1 MGKKNESPV
10 IVGRIAYERYRVIE
24 TENGIIRQGMGLSGK
39 IEAIIVHIT
48 GGIHVRFSTDVAAN
62 TVPIEW
68 VTTDEKMSKIDI
80 TMLESIKILSR
91 QTKHVLCN
99 SKIRVNRKMFSEK
112 LEFLAKQR
120 KQYANRN

>member
-68 VTTDEKMSKIDI
+68 VTTDEKIRSRVSK
-80 TMLESIKILSR
+80 S
-91 QTKHVLCN
+91 
-99 SKIRVNRKMFSEK
+99 
-112 LEFLAKQR
+112 
-120 KQYANRN
+120 